1 MFIFIDTRDFRFPVG
16 MNPLKLLI
24 ESLQKRMDVKEA
36 ELSRERELVE
46 IYKKRSLGMT
56 LELHAKEMQIKKY
69 QSMNKETTYL
79 ELSDILLMIIFYL
92 NFHLVGVSDEALYS
106 KEVFPETTDE
116 HKGENTDKVEIFLEG
131 EFLYFFSKYRVVQ
144 VLKAWFLSKQ

>member
-1 MFIFIDTRDFRFPVG
+1 
-16 MNPLKLLI
+16 
-24 ESLQKRMDVKEA
+24 
-36 ELSRERELVE
+36 
-46 IYKKRSLGMT
+46 
-56 LELHAKEMQIKKY
+56 
-69 QSMNKETTYL
+69 
-79 ELSDILLMIIFYL
+79 MIIFYL